1 MNRSAIA
8 ALGLSAVMLSGCAAS
23 GSIESL
29 LSPPML
35 YSGQAEVYDALTES
49 VGRDI
54 KLQYPRA
61 GAYRSSFII
70 EDIDGDGDS
79 EAVVFYR
86 RGEKAEESG
95 DLRINI
101 LDRDSAGSWRSAYDL
116 AGTGTGID
124 RVVISE
130 LSGSGRTSLIIGYT
144 GVSSADKSLKAYVYD
159 GKTLT
164 NTFSDNYSS
173 FFITDMDKNG
183 GNELSII
190 HPNNEYTGKQAYY
203 SLVLDSGTRLY
214 ESSTVLLNE
223 KTSDFVNIASGYV
236 GTDTPAVYID
246 GLSGGQLSTEII
258 YCIRGILRNP
268 LYLSGSEGIKD
279 TLRPSG
285 FSSTDIDLDGV
296 IEIPTLG
303 YFPGYTQD
311 SRDAVRIT
319 NWNIMDSFAITKK
332 YASYYSASDGY
343 CFMIPSRWDGVV
355 TVKRDDKTGDAVFY
369 KYRIDLLNST
379 DELLRIAAVTSEYAE
394 ERAAEG
400 YTVLGIRDNM
410 YYMYKSPD
418 STEEPLILTE
428 AEIINNFRLM
438 G

>member
-35 YSGQAEVYDALTES
+35 YSGQAEVYDALTKS

-183 GNELSII
+183 RNELSVI

-285 FSSTDIDLDGV
+285 FSSTDIDLDGI

-332 YASYYSASDGY
+332 YASYYSASAGF

-355 TVKRDDKTGDAVFY
+355 TIKRDDKTGDAVFY

-394 ERAAEG
+394 ERTAEG

>member
-1 MNRSAIA
+1 MNRTVIA
-8 ALGLSAVMLSGCAAS
+8 ALSLAAVMLSGCTAS

-29 LSPPML
+29 LSPPVL
-35 YSGQAEVYDALTES
+35 YSGQAEVYAALTES
-49 VGRDI
+49 AGKDI
-54 KLQYPRA
+54 KLQYPRS

-70 EDIDGDGDS
+70 EDIDGDGES

-95 DLRINI
+95 GLRINI
-101 LDRDSAGSWRSAYDL
+101 LDKDGGNWRSAYDL

-130 LSGSGRTSLIIGYT
+130 LGNSGRTSLIIGYT
-144 GVSSADKSLKAYVYD
+144 GVSSDDKTLKAYIYD
-159 GKTLT
+159 GNTLT

-183 GNELSII
+183 GNELSVI

-203 SLVLDSGTRLY
+203 SLVLDNGDRLY

-246 GLSGGQLSTEII
+246 GLSGGQVSTEII

-268 LYLSGSEGIKD
+268 LYLSDSEGIKD

-285 FSSTDIDLDGV
+285 FLSTDIDLDGV
-296 IEIPTLG
+296 IEIPTLS

-319 NWNIMDSFAITKK
+319 NWNIMDSFAIAKK
-332 YASYYSASDGY
+332 YASYYSASEGF
-343 CFMIPSRWDGVV
+343 CFMIPNRWDGVV

-369 KYRIDLLNST
+369 KYRVDLLNS
-379 DELLRIAAVTSEYAE
+379 DEELLRISAVTSEYAE
-394 ERAAEG
+394 ERTAEG
-400 YTVLGIRDNM
+400 YTVLSIRDNM
-410 YYMYKSPD
+410 YYMYKLPD
-418 STEEPLILTE
+418 SSDEPLVLTE
-428 AEIINNFRLM
+428 AEIVNNFRLM
-438 G
+438 D

>member
-1 MNRSAIA
+1 MNRTVIA
-8 ALGLSAVMLSGCAAS
+8 ALGLTAVMFSGCAA
-23 GSIESL
+23 GSSVESL
-29 LSPPML
+29 LSPPVL
-35 YSGQAEVYDALTES
+35 YSGQAEVYSALTES
-49 VGRDI
+49 VGKDI
-54 KLQYPRA
+54 KLQYPRS

-70 EDIDGDGDS
+70 EDIDGDGES

-86 RGEKAEESG
+86 RGAKAEESG

-101 LDRDSAGSWRSAYDL
+101 LDRNGEENWHSAYDL

-130 LSGSGRTSLIIGYT
+130 LGGSGRTSLIIGYT
-144 GVSSADKSLKAYVYD
+144 GVSAADKNLKAYIYD

-183 GNELSII
+183 GNELSVI

-203 SLVLDSGTRLY
+203 SLVLDNGERLY

-258 YCIRGILRNP
+258 YCIRGVLRNP

-285 FSSTDIDLDGV
+285 YISTDVDLDGV

-303 YFPGYTQD
+303 YFPGYNQD

-319 NWNIMDSFAITKK
+319 NWNIMDSFAIAKK
-332 YASYYSASDGY
+332 YASYYSASDGF
-343 CFMIPSRWDGVV
+343 CFMLPSRWDGLV
-355 TVKRDDKTGDAVFY
+355 TVKRDEKTGDAVFY
-369 KYRIDLLNST
+369 KYRIDLLNSSE
-379 DELLRIAAVTSEYAE
+379 ELLRIAAVTSEYAE
-394 ERAAEG
+394 ERTAEG
-400 YTVLGIRDNM
+400 YALLCTRDNM
-410 YYMYKSPD
+410 YYMYKLPD
-418 STEEPLILTE
+418 SSDEPLILTE
-428 AEIINNFRLM
+428 AEIVNNFRLT